1 MNVARSAAPVPLPDR
16 RSQQPVDPAVFR
28 AALAS
33 HPAGVVVI
41 TAHDEQ
47 GPMGLTATSFVSISL
62 DPPLVGFAVDK
73 RSTTWARLR
82 NARSMVVHLLGE
94 EQDTLASTFATKG
107 IDRFGGPTSWAS
119 LTTGEP
125 LLTDVTTW
133 LRCATHA
140 RVTLGDH
147 HLVVGEVVDARVD
160 SAVDGTGGCTRA
172 PLLYHQRGYRSVR
185 AHLS

>member
-1 MNVARSAAPVPLPDR
+1 MNLASSAAPVPLPDR
-16 RSQQPVDPAVFR
+16 SQQGVDPDVFR

-41 TAHDEQ
+41 TARDEQ

-73 RSTTWARLR
+73 GSATWARLR
-82 NARSMVVHLLGE
+82 HARSMVVHLLGE
-94 EQDTLASTFATKG
+94 EQDTLASTFATRG
-107 IDRFGGPTSWAS
+107 IDRFGAPTSWAS

-125 LLTDVTTW
+125 LLTDVATW
-133 LRCATHA
+133 LRCATHT

-147 HLVVGEVVDARVD
+147 HLVVGEVVDACI
-160 SAVDGTGGCTRA
+160 DGDCS

-185 AHLS
+185 DHLS

>member
-1 MNVARSAAPVPLPDR
+1 
-16 RSQQPVDPAVFR
+16 
-28 AALAS
+28 
-33 HPAGVVVI
+33 
-41 TAHDEQ
+41 
-47 GPMGLTATSFVSISL
+47 MGLTATSFVSISL
-62 DPPLVGFAVDK
+62 DPPLVGFAIDVK
-73 RSTTWARLR
+73 SATWVRLR
-82 NARSMVVHLLGE
+82 HANSMVVHLLGE

-107 IDRFGGPTSWAS
+107 IDRFGAPTSWAS

-147 HLVVGEVVDARVD
+147 HLVVGEVVDARVED
-160 SAVDGTGGCTRA
+160 SEDDDGACTRA